1 MEPGACN
8 QTPGSMIPPDDSSQ
22 LKLRG
27 NHIPSPL
34 AGEGRVRG
42 HNYVALFL

>member
-1 MEPGACN
+1 
-8 QTPGSMIPPDDSSQ
+8 MIPRSSAA
-22 LKLRG
+22 G

-42 HNYVALFL
+42 HNYVASFL